1 MDYHYWQHVA
11 SGDLYAVRVDRGLVV
26 SCVGPLSEAVTSWLR
41 GRAALVA
48 AGCNNSQHVNLR
60 TPDKNPTPH
69 MTHSLINLVESLG
82 DYALHYRREFPDS
95 KVGGDGVLGEYWL
108 QIARGVAGLLNGPI
122 GRLDAGTMDAAIRD
136 MAREEGFSAEE
147 VDTI

>member
-1 MDYHYWQHVA
+1 MGKHIDWTQAGMQHHAVA
-11 SGDLYAVRVDRGLVV
+11 
-26 SCVGPLSEAVTSWLR
+26 C
-41 GRAALVA
+41 
-48 AGCNNSQHVNLR
+48 Q
-60 TPDKNPTPH
+60 NPRDIE
-69 MTHSLINLVESLG
+69 HSLINLVEAMG
-82 DYALHYRREFPDS
+82 DYALHYRGEFPDS